1 MVPVSAL
8 FWGFCLLLGSKFELG
23 NFLGGVSMKRNARV
37 LYPVPKLQCFNQI
50 NLLSARNTA
59 FQTWQIGQKKKD
71 EDNSKNVL
79 NVFNIGEFYPMCY
92 GPMENLLYSAIVL
105 HTVRSLCD
113 MQGNAWM
120 SVCSS
125 LRVTRKQ
132 VAANTQIAAWAKIQ
146 ESMELF
152 ERTEI
157 CGRAASEQ
165 RAWKGLQ
172 EVTPAKR
179 NSPRC

>member
-1 MVPVSAL
+1 MLWP
-8 FWGFCLLLGSKFELG
+8 
-23 NFLGGVSMKRNARV
+23 N
-37 LYPVPKLQCFNQI
+37 
-50 NLLSARNTA
+50 
-59 FQTWQIGQKKKD
+59 
-71 EDNSKNVL
+71 
-79 NVFNIGEFYPMCY
+79 GESC
-92 GPMENLLYSAIVL
+92 LLYSAIVL